1 MLWEFHKAL
10 WKRELLLWKRDLGVM
25 EIPLLFQKQQ
35 FDFHNTHIP
44 RGDGVPVRALLLH
57 LQCC

>member
-25 EIPLLFQKQQ
+25 EIMVVMEIPLLFQTQQ
-35 FDFHNTHIP
+35 FDFHNTH
-44 RGDGVPVRALLLH
+44 
-57 LQCC
+57 